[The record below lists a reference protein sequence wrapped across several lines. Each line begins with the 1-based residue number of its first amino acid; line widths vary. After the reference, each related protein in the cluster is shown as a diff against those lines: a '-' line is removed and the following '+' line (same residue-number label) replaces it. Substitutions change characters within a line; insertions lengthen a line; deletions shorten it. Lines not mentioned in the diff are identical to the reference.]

1 MIKQELSSGL
11 LECVLEA
18 EDFPAPNLLHG
29 IPSETL
35 PFYIGS
41 SLNPYLATLF
51 NVALKFGDDEI
62 LTRQFTHVEDLPS
75 RVAFGCEVTASRM
88 TMDDS
93 NLYRQAGY
101 GLHLNFA
108 KVINNVVNPASPHA
122 ASRHLGSEDDQMDV
136 ALLLFAVWVADSDRA
151 NLSDL
156 QLVKQY
162 AGIAS
167 NPSEPT
173 VEWVEHAAALS
184 RFGRVLRRR
193 SYMDSDTRTF
203 MQELYP
209 VSTYALTTIREQLK
223 VESTSMVYE
232 DILRLVELTGGW
244 DELADL
250 SLTVPAHTL
259 LALA

>member
-11 LECVLEA
+11 LECVLGA
-18 EDFPAPNLLHG
+18 EDFPSPNLLHG
-29 IPSETL
+29 IPAEIL

-62 LTRQFTHVEDLPS
+62 LTRQFTHVEDQPS
-75 RVAFGCEVTASRM
+75 KVAFGCEVTASRM

-93 NLYRQAGY
+93 SLYRQAGY
-101 GLHLNFA
+101 GRHLNFA
-108 KVINNVVNPASPHA
+108 KVIANVVNPASPHA
-122 ASRHLGSEDDQMDV
+122 TSRHLGSEDDQMNV
-136 ALLLFAVWVADSDRA
+136 ALLLFGVWVADADRI

-156 QLVKQY
+156 QLVRQY

-167 NPSEPT
+167 NPTEPT

-184 RFGRVLRRR
+184 RFGRALRRR
-193 SYMDSDTRTF
+193 TYLDSDTRTF

-209 VSTYALTTIREQLK
+209 ASTYSLTTIREQLK
-223 VESTSMVYE
+223 IDSIPMVFE
-232 DILRLVELTGGW
+232 DILHLVELAGGW

-250 SLTVPAHTL
+250 SLIVPAHTL